1 MVKYKGPKKEALALE
16 TFVKLMRSSNTIS
29 SEVNNYL
36 AKNKLTM
43 SQFGVLEALYHIGP
57 MYQRDLAEKILKTT
71 GNITTVIDNLEKRKL
86 VERQREMKD
95 RRYFKVVLTAS
106 GKRLTKKVFPDYA
119 AQIEKSIG
127 RLNMTEQRELARLCK
142 KLGTGKDTAKE
153 TAKEKA

>member
-36 AKNKLTM
+36 ARNKLTM
-43 SQFGVLEALYHIGP
+43 SQFGVLEALYHVGP

-95 RRYFKVVLTAS
+95 RRYFKVVLTPS

-119 AQIEKSIG
+119 AQIEKSMN
-127 RLNMTEQRELARLCK
+127 RLTMTEQKELARLCK
-142 KLGTGKDTAKE
+142 KLGTGKDTGKE
-153 TAKEKA
+153 PSKE

>member
-29 SEVNNYL
+29 AEVNNYL

-43 SQFGVLEALYHIGP
+43 SQFGVIEALYHVGP

-95 RRYFKVVLTAS
+95 RRYFKVVLTSS
-106 GKRLTKKVFPDYA
+106 GKRLIKKIFPDYA
-119 AQIEKSIG
+119 AQIEKSIN
-127 RLNMTEQRELARLCK
+127 RLTMAEQKDLSRLCK
-142 KLGTGKDTAKE
+142 KLGTGK
-153 TAKEKA
+153 

>member
-29 SEVNNYL
+29 AEVNNYL

-43 SQFGVLEALYHIGP
+43 SQFGVIEALYHVGP

-95 RRYFKVVLTAS
+95 RRYFKVVLTPS
-106 GKRLTKKVFPDYA
+106 GKRLIKKIFPDYA
-119 AQIEKSIG
+119 AQVEKSIN
-127 RLNMTEQRELARLCK
+127 RLTTAEQKDLGRLCK
-142 KLGTGKDTAKE
+142 KLGTGK
-153 TAKEKA
+153 

>member
-1 MVKYKGPKKEALALE
+1 MVKYKGSKKEELALE
-16 TFVKLMRSSNTIS
+16 AFVKLMRCSNTIS
-29 SEVNNYL
+29 SEINNYL

-95 RRYFKVVLTAS
+95 RRYFKIVLTSS

-119 AQIEKSIG
+119 AQVEKSIT
-127 RLNMTEQRELARLCK
+127 RLTMAEQKDLARLCK
-142 KLGTGKDTAKE
+142 KLGTGK
-153 TAKEKA
+153 

>member
-29 SEVNNYL
+29 AEVNNYL

-43 SQFGVLEALYHIGP
+43 SQFGVLEALYHVGP

-95 RRYFKVVLTAS
+95 RRYFKVVLTPS
-106 GKRLTKKVFPDYA
+106 GKRLIKKIFPDYA
-119 AQIEKSIG
+119 AQVEKSIN
-127 RLNMTEQRELARLCK
+127 RLATAEQKDLGRLCK
-142 KLGTGKDTAKE
+142 KLGTGK
-153 TAKEKA
+153 

>member
-16 TFVKLMRSSNTIS
+16 TFVKLMRSSNTIAA
-29 SEVNNYL
+29 EVNNFL

-95 RRYFKVVLTAS
+95 RRYFKVVLTPS
-106 GKRLTKKVFPDYA
+106 GKRLTKKIFPDYA
-119 AQIEKSIG
+119 AQVEKSMH
-127 RLNMTEQRELARLCK
+127 RLNMTEQKEFGKLCR
-142 KLGTGKDTAKE
+142 KLGTGK
-153 TAKEKA
+153 

>member
-29 SEVNNYL
+29 AEVNNYL
-36 AKNKLTM
+36 GKNKLTM
-43 SQFGVLEALYHIGP
+43 SQFGVLEALYHVGP

-95 RRYFKVVLTAS
+95 RRYFKVVLTPS
-106 GKRLTKKVFPDYA
+106 GKRLIKKIFPDYA
-119 AQIEKSIG
+119 AQVEKSIN
-127 RLNMTEQRELARLCK
+127 RLATAEQKDLGRLCK
-142 KLGTGKDTAKE
+142 KLGTGK
-153 TAKEKA
+153 